1 MENLL
6 QDAIN
11 STQLTSAKQDTEK
24 AEDLTEMSMSSVYFV
39 GAGPGDPE
47 LITRKGF
54 RLVSTADIVI
64 YAGSLVNPEILD
76 ACKESC
82 HIYNSAT
89 MNLDEVLAVMKAGA
103 AEGKMIVRLH
113 TGDPAIYG
121 AIQEQMDALEEAG
134 ISYEVVPG
142 VSSFLAT
149 AAALKQEYTLPNV
162 SQTVI
167 ITRMEGRTPM
177 PPKEKLA
184 LLATHEA
191 TMCIFLSVQ
200 MMDKVVAE
208 LISGGYA
215 PSTPVAIVVKASWPD
230 QRIIRGTLENIAQIV
245 AKEGVLRQAM
255 IVVSKV
261 LDSDYELSKLYDKGF
276 SHMYR
281 SSKE

>member
-1 MENLL
+1 M
-6 QDAIN
+6 AMVHI
-11 STQLTSAKQDTEK
+11 
-24 AEDLTEMSMSSVYFV
+24 V

-47 LITRKGF
+47 LITRKGY
-54 RLVSTADIVI
+54 RLVNEADIVI
-64 YAGSLVNPEILD
+64 YAGSLVNPEILK
-76 ACKESC
+76 ACKEGC
-82 HIYNSAT
+82 EIHNSAT
-89 MNLDEVLAVMKAGA
+89 MNLDEVLAVMKAGVEA
-103 AEGKMIVRLH
+103 GKTVVRLH

-121 AIQEQMDALEEAG
+121 AIQEQMDALSEMN
-134 ISYEVVPG
+134 IDYDVTPG

-184 LLATHEA
+184 MLAAHEA

-200 MMDKVVAE
+200 MLDSVVAE
-208 LISGGYA
+208 LVKGGYA
-215 PSTPVAIVVKASWPD
+215 PTTPVAIVVKASWPD
-230 QRIIRGTLENIAQIV
+230 QRIIRGTLETIADIV
-245 AKEGVLRQAM
+245 SKEGVLRQAM

-281 SSKE
+281 SAK